1 MIEILILSPIRAI
14 GKSIVDGIA
23 AIGEVVILFF
33 STLKRLPFLPKVMN
47 LTVKQMVSIG
57 VSSLPLLFVTSIFT
71 GMVATVQA
79 QYQFRNLVPD
89 KFVGT
94 AACKMILIELGPI
107 LTALVMAGRVGSA
120 LAAEIG
126 TMKEKEEL
134 AAYEVLGLDPL
145 RYLALPRFV
154 AFFIMLPALSVISN
168 CLALIGG
175 WIVCVLALDITSYT
189 YYTGMQYMFDI
200 RDLLSGVLKSFVFG
214 TLIFLLGYHCGLKAG
229 PGAKGVGFATMN
241 VVVAS
246 CVSILI
252 FDLIVAMLIFN

>member
-1 MIEILILSPIRAI
+1 MELILTPIKGI
-14 GKSIVDGIA
+14 GKVLVDGII
-23 AIGEVVILFF
+23 AIGEVAVLFF
-33 STLKRLPFLPKVMN
+33 ATLKRLPFLPKVMN
-47 LTVKQMVSIG
+47 LTIRQMISIG

-79 QYQFRNLVPD
+79 QFQFRNLVPD

-134 AAYEVLGLDPL
+134 AAYEVLGLDSM

-154 AFFIMLPALSVISN
+154 AFFVMLPALSVISN

-200 RDLLSGVLKSFVFG
+200 RDLFSGVLKSFVFG
-214 TLIFLLGYHCGLKAG
+214 TLIYLLGYYCGLKAG
-229 PGAKGVGFATMN
+229 AGAKGVGFATMN
-241 VVVAS
+241 VVVSS

>member
-1 MIEILILSPIRAI
+1 MSWWRYPIQAI
-14 GKSIVDGIA
+14 GRMLIVGICNV
-23 AIGEVVILFF
+23 GEVVYILFR
-33 STLKRLPFLPKVMN
+33 TLKTLPYVHKNVDLI
-47 LTVKQMVSIG
+47 VKQMIAIG
-57 VSSLPLLFVTSIFT
+57 VSSIPLLFVTSIFT

-79 QYQFRNLVPD
+79 EFQFRDLVAD

-107 LTALVMAGRVGSA
+107 LTALVLAGRVGSA

-126 TMKEKEEL
+126 SMREKEEL
-134 AAYEVLGLDPL
+134 DAYNVLGLDIY

-154 AFFIMLPALSVISN
+154 AFVTMIPCLTIISN

-189 YYTGMQYMFDI
+189 YYTGMQYLFQPM
-200 RDLLSGVLKSFVFG
+200 DLWAGVIKSFIFG
-214 TLIFLLGYHCGLKAG
+214 VIIFVLGFFHGIKAG
-229 PGAKGVGFATMN
+229 SGARGVGVATMN

-246 CVSILI
+246 CLMILI
-252 FDLIVAMLIFN
+252 SDFALVAVLFK

>member
-1 MIEILILSPIRAI
+1 MRTLLSPIYSI
-14 GKSIVDGIA
+14 GNVVVDGIA
-23 AIGEVVILFF
+23 AIGEVVVLLL
-33 STLKRLPFLPKVMN
+33 STLKRLPYLPSVMS
-47 LTVKQMVSIG
+47 LTVRQMISIG

-107 LTALVMAGRVGSA
+107 LTALVLAGRVGSA

-154 AFFIMLPALSVISN
+154 AFFVMLPALSVISN

-175 WIVCVLALDITSYT
+175 WLVCILALDITSYT

-200 RDLLSGVLKSFVFG
+200 RDLFSGVIKSFVFG
-214 TLIFLLGYHCGLKAG
+214 TLIYLLGYYCGLKAG
-229 PGAKGVGFATMN
+229 AGAKGVGLATMN
-241 VVVAS
+241 VVVSS

-252 FDLIVAMLIFN
+252 FDLIVAMLIFS